1 MALASN
7 FLRVGVMGAGGYI
20 GRHLAHGLK
29 NRPGLAELRL
39 SVRPG
44 KKEGVAQEAW
54 EIDITERNGIAHF
67 LKELDCVFLMSAL
80 SGTTKGFDQYVDYL
94 NTNEVGLFNVLDA
107 CRKTNPSCKI
117 IFPSTRLVYKGK
129 PGGLLLE
136 DDPKEPK
143 TPYALNKLACEGA
156 LAVYSRA
163 FGIRSAI
170 FRICV
175 PYGQTVDG
183 AGSYGT
189 INHFLTQAK
198 SCGEIRI
205 FGDGVQ
211 RRTFTHIQDLTNA
224 MILAGLDPKSD
235 GGIFNIGGADRLS
248 LREAAEKIAKKFDA
262 QVVTMD
268 WPELDKKLETGDTVF
283 DSSSLESLFHC
294 QFQRR
299 FDEWLGES

>member
-1 MALASN
+1 VESISSYLEAYIEENLPKTAIDEAVQNRRSAQVLN
-7 FLRVGVMGAGGYI
+7 ELRSMLSVDLVLGKETIREAVMDGKQKI
-20 GRHLAHGLK
+20 DESSK
-29 NRPGLAELRL
+29 NRR
-39 SVRPG
+39 
-44 KKEGVAQEAW
+44 
-54 EIDITERNGIAHF
+54 AHF
-67 LKELDCVFLMSAL
+67 R
-80 SGTTKGFDQYVDYL
+80 L
-94 NTNEVGLFNVLDA
+94 NSFIG
-107 CRKTNPSCKI
+107 C
-117 IFPSTRLVYKGK
+117 
-129 PGGLLLE
+129 
-136 DDPKEPK
+136 
-143 TPYALNKLACEGA
+143 
-156 LAVYSRA
+156 
-163 FGIRSAI
+163 
-170 FRICV
+170 
-175 PYGQTVDG
+175 
-183 AGSYGT
+183 
-189 INHFLTQAK
+189 
-198 SCGEIRI
+198 RI